1 MYEYTSII
9 YLASA
14 YTLLDILQLYSK
26 QRCLIKPRDIDAAC
40 DWWLPP
46 RVRDLLTGHN
56 ARWPQFY
63 YGNMFKEPLVCSCWF
78 ISSPSGLFGLVT
90 WNMRVNC
97 NLGYKQFLQHLKILP
112 WSDQQK
118 NKQENRLGFV
128 WKYSQT
134 WCSIIIVPI
143 YIYIMKTPGYL
154 PVKMTLSIFLHTV
167 CVYIYILGASIM
179 WVPPMDGL

>member
-97 NLGYKQFLQHLKILP
+97 NLGYKQFLQHLK
-112 WSDQQK
+112 K
-118 NKQENRLGFV
+118 NVVLVQSHLNVKFKGTLNPHIMLKITIHK
-128 WKYSQT
+128 WKNGADMHVYST
-134 WCSIIIVPI
+134 
-143 YIYIMKTPGYL
+143 
-154 PVKMTLSIFLHTV
+154 
-167 CVYIYILGASIM
+167 
-179 WVPPMDGL
+179 